1 MSFATWFFFFVAIE
15 HIGELELAAS
25 NVLRS
30 ISTMLYMV
38 VGALG
43 AAASSLTANLVGQE
57 RVKQVGPTCGR
68 IIRLGFAIELAL
80 CMLLAHGFAF
90 TNLFPNHDSTVL
102 VFDAQWTMYVLGR
115 WAQNLY
121 FPLVRG
127 KIAAPWLIGAFSIVY
142 LALTGYIIAK
152 LLHLRRWSAA
162 LLTGLLGT
170 CASVTAQLATYTYE
184 TDAYLLAMLLA
195 CAAVWCSRRLPRL
208 WGYAGAA
215 VCLCGCLALY
225 QSYIQFAV
233 GLYLLLLLQS
243 ALQGAEWRPWLRQGV
258 GALLTLALG
267 AVLYVVSLKVS
278 LALTGYQLADTGNG
292 LAQMFRLGPAAVL
305 GGIPATYGNFFKT
318 LLGYSGWNDRGMRA
332 ATALLFVLA
341 ALAGLRWLVVLHD
354 RKAAAAAVVLV
365 ALLPAAANVTDVI
378 NTGATVAL
386 RMAGSLAIV
395 VPFAIAVIDAAPAL
409 TERAFSWGMA
419 LCTAFCAVLLR
430 GFAVQVNNDAAV
442 MLKQKTTVVNLA
454 NRLCTRLEENAD
466 YQNGAEVVIL
476 GEPKRG
482 AYPEESPLK
491 PMAGELAQFGPLSYD
506 PTFNAHG
513 WYVLVWDELG
523 VQLNECADE
532 TVRAI
537 SNSDA
542 FKAMPNYPADGC
554 IQTID
559 GVVTLKVADFPF

>member
-1 MSFATWFFFFVAIE
+1 MDWQKKVSLWWAKNFRPLVVALLVGCGVHYTIYANQLGNFDAV
-15 HIGELELAAS
+15 HIGA
-25 NVLRS
+25 
-30 ISTMLYMV
+30 LY
-38 VGALG
+38 
-43 AAASSLTANLVGQE
+43 TADGWPEHLYWETQ
-57 RVKQVGPTCGR
+57 Q
-68 IIRLGFAIELAL
+68 
-80 CMLLAHGFAF
+80 
-90 TNLFPNHDSTVL
+90 
-102 VFDAQWTMYVLGR
+102 GR
-115 WAQNLY
+115 WALR
-121 FPLVRG
+121 LVDMLRG
-127 KIAAPWLIGAFSIVY
+127 GINQP
-142 LALTGYIIAK
+142 AL
-152 LLHLRRWSAA
+152 SA
-162 LLTGLLGT
+162 LLMLFLYALAGVLLTDLFAVRSRVAKYLIPLTLVCAPYVAEVETYHYCSVSYALSFLLAVLAVRSAVCGVRFVWLMGTVCLAFALGMYQANLGT
-170 CASVTAQLATYTYE
+170 
-184 TDAYLLAMLLA
+184 
-195 CAAVWCSRRLPRL
+195 AA
-208 WGYAGAA
+208 G
-215 VCLCGCLALY
+215 LC
-225 QSYIQFAV
+225 V
-233 GLYLLLLLQS
+233 MLLLLAILRRPGEWQATGLT
-243 ALQGAEWRPWLRQGV
+243 ALRMVLMGGSGAALYMLILKLFLRLYDV
-258 GALLTLALG
+258 GLSGINGINTVGMGTLRNLPLG
-267 AVLYVVSLKVS
+267 LKN
-278 LALTGYQLADTGNG
+278 AYFDFYAYFFTHGIAQNHYGQIAGYL
-292 LAQMFRLGPAAVL
+292 
-305 GGIPATYGNFFKT
+305 
-318 LLGYSGWNDRGMRA
+318 
-332 ATALLFVLA
+332 LLFVLA

-466 YQNGAEVVIL
+466 YQNDAEVVIL

-491 PMAGELAQFGPLSYD
+491 PMAGELAQFGPLSFD

-537 SNSDA
+537 GNSDA

>member
-1 MSFATWFFFFVAIE
+1 MDWQKKVSLWWAKNFRPLVVALLVGCGVHYTIYANQLGTMDAV
-15 HIGELELAAS
+15 HIGA
-25 NVLRS
+25 
-30 ISTMLYMV
+30 LYIAD
-38 VGALG
+38 GWPEHLYWE
-43 AAASSLTANLVGQE
+43 TEQ
-57 RVKQVGPTCGR
+57 
-68 IIRLGFAIELAL
+68 
-80 CMLLAHGFAF
+80 
-90 TNLFPNHDSTVL
+90 
-102 VFDAQWTMYVLGR
+102 GR
-115 WAQNLY
+115 WALRLVDMLRGGINQPALSALLMLFLY
-121 FPLVRG
+121 ALAGVLLTDLFGVRSRTAKYLIPLTLVC
-127 KIAAPWLIGAFSIVY
+127 APYVAEIEFFHYCSVSYALSFLLAVLAVQSAVCGICFAWLAGTVCMAFSLGMYQANLGTAAGLCVMLLI
-142 LALTGYIIAK
+142 LAV
-152 LLHLRRWSAA
+152 LRRPGAWKA
-162 LLTGLLGT
+162 TGL
-170 CASVTAQLATYTYE
+170 TA
-184 TDAYLLAMLLA
+184 
-195 CAAVWCSRRLPRL
+195 
-208 WGYAGAA
+208 
-215 VCLCGCLALY
+215 
-225 QSYIQFAV
+225 
-233 GLYLLLLLQS
+233 
-243 ALQGAEWRPWLRQGV
+243 LRMVLMG
-258 GALLTLALG
+258 GSG
-267 AVLYVVSLKVS
+267 AVLYMLILKVFLRLYDVGLSGVNGINAVGLDTLRS
-278 LALTGYQLADTGNG
+278 LPLGLKNAYFDFYAYFFTHGIAQNHYGQIAGYL
-292 LAQMFRLGPAAVL
+292 
-305 GGIPATYGNFFKT
+305 
-318 LLGYSGWNDRGMRA
+318 
-332 ATALLFVLA
+332 LLFVLA

>member
-1 MSFATWFFFFVAIE
+1 MPKTT
-15 HIGELELAAS
+15 IG
-25 NVLRS
+25 
-30 ISTMLYMV
+30 
-38 VGALG
+38 
-43 AAASSLTANLVGQE
+43 Q
-57 RVKQVGPTCGR
+57 
-68 IIRLGFAIELAL
+68 
-80 CMLLAHGFAF
+80 
-90 TNLFPNHDSTVL
+90 
-102 VFDAQWTMYVLGR
+102 
-115 WAQNLY
+115 
-121 FPLVRG
+121 
-127 KIAAPWLIGAFSIVY
+127 IAGY
-142 LALTGYIIAK
+142 L
-152 LLHLRRWSAA
+152 
-162 LLTGLLGT
+162 
-170 CASVTAQLATYTYE
+170 
-184 TDAYLLAMLLA
+184 
-195 CAAVWCSRRLPRL
+195 
-208 WGYAGAA
+208 
-215 VCLCGCLALY
+215 
-225 QSYIQFAV
+225 
-233 GLYLLLLLQS
+233 
-243 ALQGAEWRPWLRQGV
+243 
-258 GALLTLALG
+258 
-267 AVLYVVSLKVS
+267 
-278 LALTGYQLADTGNG
+278 
-292 LAQMFRLGPAAVL
+292 
-305 GGIPATYGNFFKT
+305 
-318 LLGYSGWNDRGMRA
+318 
-332 ATALLFVLA
+332 LLFVLA

-354 RKAAAAAVVLV
+354 RKVAAAAVVLV

-409 TERAFSWGMA
+409 TERAFFWGMV